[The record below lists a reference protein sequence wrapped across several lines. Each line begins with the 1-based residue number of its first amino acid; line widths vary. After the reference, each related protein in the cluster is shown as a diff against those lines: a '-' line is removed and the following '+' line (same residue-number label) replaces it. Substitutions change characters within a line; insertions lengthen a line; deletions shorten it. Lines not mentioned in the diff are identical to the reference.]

1 MMQPWCRADG
11 EYCSQGPQACGK
23 NLDYTFQKGMAG
35 RDVLVLNKPGTSSFC
50 RSQEPQASGRDWMR

>member
-11 EYCSQGPQACGK
+11 EYCSQAPQACGK

-35 RDVLVLNKPGTSSFC
+35 RDVLVLNKYVDQISFAT
-50 RSQEPQASGRDWMR
+50 ASHFANIGS